1 MFIRLLFIFLI
12 SIAFSQNEV
21 CFEIENNPNQNQPG
35 FGYFAKYVN
44 VLDCFAIYAPSNISD
59 EKVLHAAA
67 IAAELLDN
75 NEDGEVDDPEL
86 KQELA
91 NHDALM
97 PIFTSE
103 NSQAANSFF
112 NNYNGDG
119 VSAVLFNNE
128 IDPSQPGH
136 WGDDA
141 SVEEIIHTIN
151 HVGHVSIY
159 PETFNIQPNSSIMS
173 DAMDIARGGQFLTV
187 PNNYPEEA
195 WYHYDDWT
203 CDYEC
208 MAIEYLYWCIVTDMG
223 ILDDIQTCNGIANE
237 WEPCTPELFESTD
250 IIIDSKSGVSGA
262 GRSLKLT
269 THFPECNES
278 VAAYAIGMHRHTPE
292 IEQLLQRVGKQ
303 AVEVIFTP
311 HLIPMDRGI
320 LTTIYANPVSPLQG
334 KDAFEILESYYQDK
348 PFVRVME
355 TLPSTKFSVG
365 TNYCDISVRMV
376 RGRLVIISCLDNL
389 IKGAAGAA
397 VQNFNLMY
405 GHSETLALI

>member
-1 MFIRLLFIFLI
+1 MKKIYLIISLSLLLGE
-12 SIAFSQNEV
+12 NEV

-35 FGYFAKYVN
+35 FSYFTKYVN
-44 VLDCFAIYAPSNISD
+44 VLDCFSIYAPSNISD

-75 NEDGEVDDPEL
+75 DEDGEVDDIYL
-86 KQELA
+86 KQELM
-91 NHDALM
+91 NQQALM

-103 NSQAANSFF
+103 FSQAANNFF

-159 PETFNIQPNSSIMS
+159 PEAFSIQPNSSIMS
-173 DAMDIARGGQFLTV
+173 DAMDIARGGQFINI

-208 MAIEYLYWCIVTDMG
+208 MAIEYFYWCEVSYMG
-223 ILDDIQTCNGIANE
+223 ILDDPQTCNGIDNE
-237 WEPCTPELFESTD
+237 WELCTPELFESTD
-250 IIIDSKSGVSGA
+250 VIMHGIISDLS
-262 GRSLKLT
+262 
-269 THFPECNES
+269 F
-278 VAAYAIGMHRHTPE
+278 
-292 IEQLLQRVGKQ
+292 LLPQNAPDG
-303 AVEVIFTP
+303 
-311 HLIPMDRGI
+311 
-320 LTTIYANPVSPLQG
+320 
-334 KDAFEILESYYQDK
+334 
-348 PFVRVME
+348 
-355 TLPSTKFSVG
+355 
-365 TNYCDISVRMV
+365 NYCPNSILLGDINSDGIINILDIIMTVNIILGTSSFNEAADMNADGFIDV
-376 RGRLVIISCLDNL
+376 LDIVSLVNL
-389 IKGAAGAA
+389 I
-397 VQNFNLMY
+397 L
-405 GHSETLALI
+405 S